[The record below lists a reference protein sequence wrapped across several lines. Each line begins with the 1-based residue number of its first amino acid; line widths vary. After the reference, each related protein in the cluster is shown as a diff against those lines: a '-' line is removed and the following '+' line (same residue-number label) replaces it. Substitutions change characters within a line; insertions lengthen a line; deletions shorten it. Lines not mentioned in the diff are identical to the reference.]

1 MKGQSLLEVLAALG
15 AGVIV
20 LTAIT
25 VAVITSLSNAQFSK
39 NQNIATQYA
48 QEGMELLRKM
58 RDSDWAAFSFLSGS
72 YCLDKGDTLLNIAD
86 RRNTTYAGCVKGN
99 PPSPEP
105 VNVSPIFVRQVDI
118 QFVAIISEDDP
129 PCEGNMKGTVG
140 VSWAS
145 GKCTSGTFCHTVSLV
160 SCFSNYYVAPTP

>member
-58 RDSDWAAFSFLSGS
+58 RDSDWAAFSSLSSGS
-72 YCLDKGDTLLNIAD
+72 YCLDKGDTFLDNAD
-86 RRNTTYAGCVKGN
+86 RKNTALAGCSRTVLV
-99 PPSPEP
+99 SPEP
-105 VNVSPIFVRQVDI
+105 VNVSPIFARQVDI
-118 QFVAIISEDDP
+118 VTEASSA
-129 PCEGNMKGTVG
+129 CGSNRKATVL

-145 GKCTSGTFCHTVSLV
+145 GKCTSGAFCHTVSLV